1 MNNTLSK
8 IIMQKS
14 KVRNKYLDRP
24 PRENFLNYNK
34 VKNKCNSLVGK
45 SKKDDFKNVNNANY
59 SHSHLECCQTFFV
72 K

>member
-24 PRENFLNYNK
+24 PRENFLNYKK

-59 SHSHLECCQTFFV
+59 SYSHLECCQTFFV

>member
-24 PRENFLNYNK
+24 PRENFLNYKK

-45 SKKDDFKNVNNANY
+45 SKKDDFKM
-59 SHSHLECCQTFFV
+59 
-72 K
+72 

>member
-24 PRENFLNYNK
+24 PRENFLNYKK
-34 VKNKCNSLVGK
+34 VKNKCTSLVGK
-45 SKKDDFKNVNNANY
+45 SKKGDFKNVNNANY